1 VRDAEP
7 ERVAALADEAL
18 ARVDAA
24 RAALEGLLEA
34 VQGLREALAPGPE
47 PAATAQPPA
56 PAAQPPGPAVSLD
69 AARLVAIEMAV
80 AGRSRG
86 DVERHLRVAYGGPD
100 TPAVLDDVFGSQ
112 GEQRDASSL

>member
-1 VRDAEP
+1 VREAEP
-7 ERVAALADEAL
+7 ERVRALADEAL

-34 VQGLREALAPGPE
+34 VSGLRDTLAQG
-47 PAATAQPPA
+47 PA
-56 PAAQPPGPAVSLD
+56 PAPVAPVQQPAAPAVSLD
-69 AARLVAIEMAV
+69 SARLVAIEMAV

>member
-1 VRDAEP
+1 VPEVEP
-7 ERVAALADEAL
+7 EQVRALADEAL

-34 VQGLREALAPGPE
+34 VNGLRGALAEGAAPTVGAQE
-47 PAATAQPPA
+47 PAV
-56 PAAQPPGPAVSLD
+56 PAVSLD
-69 AARLVAIEMAV
+69 SARLVAIEMAV

-112 GEQRDASSL
+112 GEQRGASSL

>member
-1 VRDAEP
+1 VREAEP
-7 ERVAALADEAL
+7 ERVRALADEAL

-34 VQGLREALAPGPE
+34 VNGLRDTLAQGPAPVAPVQQ
-47 PAATAQPPA
+47 PAA
-56 PAAQPPGPAVSLD
+56 PAVSLD
-69 AARLVAIEMAV
+69 SARLVAIEMAV

>member
-1 VRDAEP
+1 VREAEA
-7 ERVAALADEAL
+7 ERVRALADEAL

-24 RAALEGLLEA
+24 RGALDGLLEA
-34 VQGLREALAPGPE
+34 VNALRGALAQG
-47 PAATAQPPA
+47 PA
-56 PAAQPPGPAVSLD
+56 PAADSRSPVPGVSLD
-69 AARLVAIEMAV
+69 SARLVAIEMAV

-112 GEQRDASSL
+112 GEQRNASSL